1 MKIGEVAALSGC
13 KVETIR
19 YYEGQGLLP
28 RPARTASGYRSY
40 GTQDVDRLGFVTR
53 CRALGFGLAE
63 IRDFIGLEENPDLSC
78 AEVDRLAREH
88 LSEVRHKLEQLHRL
102 ERALDVLIAGCRG
115 GQRADCA
122 ILRVLHRPE
131 HTACSDPGC
140 DAP

>member
-19 YYEGQGLLP
+19 YYEKQGLLP
-28 RPARTASGYRSY
+28 QPSRTTSGYRSY
-40 GTQDVDRLGFVTR
+40 GPQDVDRLGFVTR

-78 AEVDRLAREH
+78 AEVDRLARRH
-88 LSEVRHKLEQLHRL
+88 LSQVRIKLEQLRRL
-102 ERALDVLIAGCRG
+102 EQALDVLIAGCRG

-122 ILRVLHRPE
+122 ILQALHRLDR
-131 HTACSDPGC
+131 TTGGSDAGGDC
-140 DAP
+140 